1 MTSRPAPIRPARLSL
16 LQMSAGARLVLALIA
31 CAVVW
36 AVIALALA

>member
-1 MTSRPAPIRPARLSL
+1 MNDPVPTL
-16 LQMSAGARLVLALIA
+16 LQMSAWRRTGLALIG

>member
-1 MTSRPAPIRPARLSL
+1 MSPRPTPVRPARLSL
-16 LQMSAGARLVLALIA
+16 LQMSAGHRLVLALIA

>member
-1 MTSRPAPIRPARLSL
+1 LSL

>member
-1 MTSRPAPIRPARLSL
+1 MTQRPAIRPARLSL
-16 LQMSAGARLVLALIA
+16 LQMSAGQRLVLALIA